1 MQAAHLNVGKKE
13 MHSPTPH
20 YMDECQNKGDRK
32 WAICKWL
39 KRKSGIVFGGSARS

>member
-1 MQAAHLNVGKKE
+1 MLEGLKVGVLGGGY
-13 MHSPTPH
+13 TPH

-39 KRKSGIVFGGSARS
+39 KRKSGIVFGGLGKS